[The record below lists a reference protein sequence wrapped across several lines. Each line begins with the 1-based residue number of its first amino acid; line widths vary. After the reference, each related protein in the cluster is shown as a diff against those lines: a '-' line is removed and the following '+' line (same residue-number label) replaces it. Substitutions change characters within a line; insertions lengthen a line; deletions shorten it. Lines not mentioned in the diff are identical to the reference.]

1 MTTPRKQ
8 KAVTILGKSRQI
20 RVYAGGRDGTWLVAY
35 RENGK
40 RRFKRVTGS
49 LTAAEKVAGEL
60 LTSLDDG
67 TAFSLGFAPTQR
79 ELEMFRSV
87 IEQNNHPGGLM
98 GLVADYHTAA
108 KILGSLPDLPAMARH
123 YAKTDPSLL
132 KAGSVAEIVAEYL
145 KDRAQDKPALSRAYL
160 HLLDVTLTPFGRDH
174 KGSLSSIDGEELQEW
189 ISSRGAAKTQAN
201 AKGVVTHFFT
211 WARVKKYLPREAK
224 LATDDLKKI
233 RRDVKVTYRLYTPD
247 QLSHALSGIEKKWL
261 PSLILSAFA
270 GIRSFEV
277 CRLVWKDVDLK
288 KGFIEVSSGKAKT
301 RSRRLIPI
309 TPALR
314 AWIAPLHGKTDTI
327 SPEGYAHE
335 GRVSWGFRQAI
346 KKIVD
351 LKGERLVPTIK
362 NGWRSSFISYRL
374 QELGNKY
381 AEVAEEAGNSES
393 VIISNYRELTDKV
406 TAKAWFAVMPK

>member
-49 LTAAEKVAGEL
+49 HAAAEKVAGEL
-60 LTSLDDG
+60 LTSLNDG
-67 TAFSLGFAPTQR
+67 TAFTLGFAPTQR
-79 ELEMFRSV
+79 DLDEFRTV
-87 IEQNNHPGGLM
+87 IDQNNHPGGLI
-98 GLVADYHTAA
+98 GLVNDYQTAQ
-108 KILGSLPDLPAMARH
+108 KILGYLPDLPAMARH
-123 YAKTDPSLL
+123 YAKTDPSTL

-145 KDRAQDKPALSRAYL
+145 KDRAQDKPPLSQSYL
-160 HLLDVTLTPFGRDH
+160 HLLKVTLTPFGRDH

-201 AKGVVTHFFT
+201 AKGVITHFFE
-211 WARVKKYLPREAK
+211 WSRLKKYLPREAK
-224 LATDDLKKI
+224 LAADDLKKI
-233 RRDVKVTYRLYTPD
+233 RRDVKATYRLYTPD
-247 QLSHALSGIEKKWL
+247 QLSHALNGIEKKWL
-261 PSLILSAFA
+261 PFLVLSAFA
-270 GIRSFEV
+270 GIRSAEV
-277 CRLVWKDVDLK
+277 CRLAWKDVDLI

-301 RSRRLIPI
+301 RARRLIPI

-327 SPEGYAHE
+327 APTGYAHE
-335 GRVSWGFRQAI
+335 GRVSWGFREAI
-346 KKIVD
+346 AAIVNPKK
-351 LKGERLVPTIK
+351 ERLVPTIK

-374 QELGNKY
+374 LELGNKY
-381 AEVAEEAGNSES
+381 AKVAEEAGNSES

-406 TAKAWFAVMPK
+406 TAKKWFAVRPK